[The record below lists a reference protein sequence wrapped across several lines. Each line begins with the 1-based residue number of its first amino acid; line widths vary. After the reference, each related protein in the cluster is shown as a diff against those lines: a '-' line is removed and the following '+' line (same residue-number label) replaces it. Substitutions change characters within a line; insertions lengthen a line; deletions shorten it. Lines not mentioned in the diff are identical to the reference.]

1 MLITLMAAAAVL
13 GSDPEGAMAT
23 APATPVTLDVAAAPA
38 APSVEGAAQEAAPHG
53 LTTDQQIDRWL
64 ASRAPAADA
73 WATGEVADDR
83 EVHGEFSVTVGT
95 EGYRDYG
102 AAASLPV
109 GEHGRLD
116 VSFRQ
121 VENGYYGYRYG
132 DWGDPRLDDA
142 GYAFPGYR
150 PGAATAYERRVMR
163 PDGPPRRWTTAD
175 QPQPA
180 P

>member
-13 GSDPEGAMAT
+13 GSDPQGAMAT
-23 APATPVTLDVAAAPA
+23 APATPVTLDVADAPS

-64 ASRAPAADA
+64 ASRAPAATPWTD
-73 WATGEVADDR
+73 GVLADDR
-83 EVHGEFSVTVGT
+83 EMHSEFSVTVGT
-95 EGYRDYG
+95 GGYRDYG
-102 AAASLPV
+102 AAVSLPV
-109 GEHGRLD
+109 GEDGRLD

-121 VENGYYGYRYG
+121 VENGYYGYG
-132 DWGDPRLDDA
+132 PGGWGDPRLDDA

-150 PGAATAYERRVMR
+150 PGAATVHERRVMR
-163 PDGPPRRWTTAD
+163 PEGPPRRWTTAG
-175 QPQPA
+175 QPRPA

>member
-13 GSDPEGAMAT
+13 SSDPQGAMAT
-23 APATPVTLDVAAAPA
+23 APETPVTLDVAAAPA

-53 LTTDQQIDRWL
+53 LSTDQQIERWL
-64 ASRAPAADA
+64 ASRAPAAEP
-73 WATGEVADDR
+73 WTEGVVGDDP
-83 EVHGEFSVTVGT
+83 EPHGEFSVTVGT
-95 EGYRDYG
+95 AGYRDYG
-102 AAASLPV
+102 AAVSLPI
-109 GEHGRLD
+109 GENARLD

-150 PGAATAYERRVMR
+150 PGAAAAYERQVMR
-163 PDGPPRRWTTAD
+163 PDGPPRRWTAAE
-175 QPQPA
+175 QPRPA

>member
-13 GSDPEGAMAT
+13 SSDPDGAMTT
-23 APATPVTLDVAAAPA
+23 APETPVSLDVAAAPA

-53 LTTDQQIDRWL
+53 LSTDEQIERWL
-64 ASRAPAADA
+64 ASRSPAAGPWPEEA
-73 WATGEVADDR
+73 AGDDR
-83 EVHGEFSVTVGT
+83 EPHGEFSVTVGT

-102 AAASLPV
+102 AAVSLPI
-109 GEHGRLD
+109 GEDGRLD

-121 VENGYYGYRYG
+121 VENGYYGYSYG
-132 DWGDPRLDDA
+132 AWGDPRLDDA

-163 PDGPPRRWTTAD
+163 PDGPPRRWTAAE
-175 QPQPA
+175 QPTPA